1 MNDITLWIVNW
12 FVDNCGQ
19 NKEEIIK
26 HLNDNYFAS
35 GFVDS
40 FKFIK
45 MISDA
50 EEKFNIEFDN
60 EQFEDRSFSTI
71 VGLESIIE
79 RLISNG

>member
-26 HLNDNYFAS
+26 HRNDNYFAS